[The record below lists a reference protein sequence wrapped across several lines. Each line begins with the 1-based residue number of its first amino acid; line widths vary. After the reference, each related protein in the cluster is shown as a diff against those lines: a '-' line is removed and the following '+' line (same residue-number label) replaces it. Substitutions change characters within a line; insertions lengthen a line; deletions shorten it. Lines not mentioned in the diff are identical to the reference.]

1 MKTIKEIL
9 AMPEYRSHVFTS
21 ALHKIGKDF
30 GDVNVSLYYDTVSQR
45 AVIYHFLNHQGVA
58 VTNVDEI
65 GLFEIPKFI
74 NVTPALSDKQTDI
87 LCQVYSRFIK
97 LACKNYYTQDMLIEP
112 LKFYDADSYEA
123 LYSNPE
129 FKEHFVS
136 DRSEMVNELMSIQNL
151 LNEL

>member
-9 AMPEYRSHVFTS
+9 AMPEYRSHVFAS
-21 ALHKIGKDF
+21 ALHQIGNDF
-30 GDVNVSLYYDTVSQR
+30 GDVNVSLYYDTVSQC

-65 GLFEIPKFI
+65 NLFDIPKFI
-74 NVTPALSDKQTDI
+74 NETPTLSDEQTNI
-87 LCQVYSRFIK
+87 LSQVYSRFIK
-97 LACKNYYTQDMLIEP
+97 IADKNYYTRDMLIEP
-112 LKFYDADSYEA
+112 LKFYDVDSYET

-136 DRSEMVNELMSIQNL
+136 DRSEMVKELMSIQNL